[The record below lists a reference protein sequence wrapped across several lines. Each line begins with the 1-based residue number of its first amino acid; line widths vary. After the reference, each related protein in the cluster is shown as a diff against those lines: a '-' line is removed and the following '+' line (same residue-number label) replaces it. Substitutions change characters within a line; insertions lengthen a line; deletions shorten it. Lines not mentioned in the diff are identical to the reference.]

1 MRKLLLGT
9 TALAAAFTLSAT
21 ANVAVADVAISGS
34 YEFNY
39 KSQSSNITTLDGTT
53 FGTDSEVVLSFTNKT
68 DSGLTI
74 GMVTEIEADD
84 TDSAINEGSM
94 SISGGFGKL
103 VLGGNDGAANNYS
116 TIALSLIQEEMM
128 DAGNSASISMKNT
141 EVAGADATK
150 VSYHLPAMGGL
161 TAGASFTNASAAG
174 NADTTEFGFKYAMD
188 AGGAAITIGGGTQ
201 TIENT
206 TQDKDVQNLG
216 LVVVSG
222 DVSFGL
228 SQGSYEA
235 SSQDETATSA
245 AVSFKVSDVMTVG
258 AHTTEVE
265 DDSTSEELQVTGA
278 ELAYTIAPGLSAVIN
293 VEDYD
298 YKVGTSSGNTADSG
312 TSSKLTIKASF

>member
-9 TALAAAFTLSAT
+9 TAFAAAATMT

-34 YEFNY
+34 YEFPY
-39 KSQSSNITTLDGTT
+39 KSQSSIITALDGTT
-53 FGTDSEVVLSFTNKT
+53 FATDSEVVLSFTNKT
-68 DSGLTI
+68 DSGLTV
-74 GMVTEIEADD
+74 GMVTEIESDD
-84 TDSAINEGSM
+84 ADSAINEGSM

-128 DAGNSASISMKNT
+128 DVGNSASINMKNT
-141 EVAGADATK
+141 EVAGSDATK

-188 AGGAAITIGGGTQ
+188 AGGAAITIGGGTS
-201 TIENT
+201 TLENS
-206 TQDKDVQNLG
+206 TQDVDAQNLG
-216 LVVVSG
+216 ITVVSG
-222 DVSFGL
+222 DISVGL
-228 SQGSYEA
+228 SQGSYEG
-235 SSQDETATSA
+235 SSIDENSTSA
-245 AVSFKVSDVMTVG
+245 AVSFKVSDVMTIG

-298 YKVGTSSGNTADSG
+298 YKVGTYSGNNADSG